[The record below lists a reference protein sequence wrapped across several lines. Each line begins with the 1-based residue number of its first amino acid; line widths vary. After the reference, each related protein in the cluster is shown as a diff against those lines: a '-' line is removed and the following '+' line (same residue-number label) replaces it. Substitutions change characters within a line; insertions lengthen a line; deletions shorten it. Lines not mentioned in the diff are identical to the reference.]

1 MNLSPDNE
9 TTSEVPVASMREDST
24 TVKETESKSSIS
36 ALQDNIERKG
46 KNAYYFAHARKANG
60 PEWDGKV
67 EPRLLSRE
75 ASNNDDS
82 NYHRRQL
89 RSLSSFDHTS
99 NITSYAFTNEGE
111 DKIKIYID
119 LPNVEVEYPNEED
132 VQLVFTKQSFELSF
146 WRPCDQE
153 SDANGPISSKICDK
167 KLAFS
172 KLFAPIENASMKR
185 KNGKIVLTLIKSE
198 NSEWSSI
205 GAK

>member
-1 MNLSPDNE
+1 MLFLNLW
-9 TTSEVPVASMREDST
+9 
-24 TVKETESKSSIS
+24 
-36 ALQDNIERKG
+36 LFYG
-46 KNAYYFAHARKANG
+46 KANG

-82 NYHRRQL
+82 NYQRRQL

-146 WRPCDQE
+146 LRSCDQE
-153 SDANGPISSKICDK
+153 SVGNGPISSKFCDK

-198 NSEWSSI
+198 NNEWSSI